1 VLIDGSTFGSCSGSC
16 KDCISYFLPVYKS
29 KLYYVV
35 REQLLLGEDVLVKIM
50 VRNTSQRLVTHSSE
64 QQFQWSVFIETEP
77 TDFRKE
83 IKKVIYHLHPTFPN
97 KDVVKTNES
106 EGFMLNAQGW
116 GEFIITVELVLYDNR
131 RLIVEHYLSLFS
143 KNCRT
148 ETVKTL
154 FKKDFS

>member
-1 VLIDGSTFGSCSGSC
+1 MFSSC
-16 KDCISYFLPVYKS
+16 KDSISKSLSVYKS

-35 REQLLLGEDVLVKIM
+35 CEQLLLGEDMLVKIM
-50 VRNTSQRLVTHSSE
+50 VRNTSQRWITHSSE

-77 TDFRKE
+77 TQFRKE

-106 EGFMLNAQGW
+106 EGFVLNAQGW
-116 GEFIITVELVLYDNR
+116 GEFIITVEVVLYDDR
-131 RLIVEHYLSLFS
+131 RLIIEHYLSLFS
-143 KNCRT
+143 KNRRM

>member
-1 VLIDGSTFGSCSGSC
+1 ML
-16 KDCISYFLPVYKS
+16 
-29 KLYYVV
+29 V
-35 REQLLLGEDVLVKIM
+35 RIV

-77 TDFRKE
+77 AQFKKE
-83 IKKVIYHLHPTFPN
+83 IKKAIYHLHPTFPN
-97 KDVVKTNES
+97 KDVVRTNES
-106 EGFMLNAQGW
+106 EGFMLTAQGW

-143 KNCRT
+143 KNRKT
-148 ETVKTL
+148 ETVRTL

>member
-1 VLIDGSTFGSCSGSC
+1 MPVHTVPCSSPN
-16 KDCISYFLPVYKS
+16 KESISYILSVYKS

-35 REQLLLGEDVLVKIM
+35 GERLLLGEDMLVRIV
-50 VRNTSQRLVTHSSE
+50 VRNTSQRLVTHSAE
-64 QQFQWSVFIETEP
+64 QQFQWSVLIETEP
-77 TDFRKE
+77 AQFRKE

-97 KDVVKTNES
+97 KDVVRTNES
-106 EGFMLNAQGW
+106 EGFMLTTQGW

-143 KNCRT
+143 MNCKM
-148 ETVKTL
+148 ETAKTL

>member
-1 VLIDGSTFGSCSGSC
+1 MFSSC
-16 KDCISYFLPVYKS
+16 KDSISKSLSVYKS

-35 REQLLLGEDVLVKIM
+35 CEQLLLGEDMLVKIM
-50 VRNTSQRLVTHSSE
+50 VRNTSQRWITHSSE

-77 TDFRKE
+77 TQFRKE

-106 EGFMLNAQGW
+106 EGFVLNAQGW
-116 GEFIITVELVLYDNR
+116 GEFIITVEVVLYDNR
-131 RLIVEHYLSLFS
+131 RLIIEHYLSLFS
-143 KNCRT
+143 KNRRM

>member
-1 VLIDGSTFGSCSGSC
+1 MPVHTVPCSSPN
-16 KDCISYFLPVYKS
+16 KESISYILSVYKS

-35 REQLLLGEDVLVKIM
+35 GERLLLGEDMLVRIV
-50 VRNTSQRLVTHSSE
+50 VRNTSQRLVTHSAE
-64 QQFQWSVFIETEP
+64 QQFQWSVLIETEP
-77 TDFRKE
+77 AQFRKE

-97 KDVVKTNES
+97 KDVVRTNES
-106 EGFMLNAQGW
+106 EGFMLTAQGW

-143 KNCRT
+143 KNRKM

>member
-1 VLIDGSTFGSCSGSC
+1 VLIDGNTFGSCSESC
-16 KDCISYFLPVYKS
+16 KDCISYFLSVYKS

-35 REQLLLGEDVLVKIM
+35 CEQLLLGEDMLVKIM
-50 VRNTSQRLVTHSSE
+50 VRNTSQRLITHSSE

-77 TDFRKE
+77 AEFRKE

-106 EGFMLNAQGW
+106 EGFVLNAQGW

-143 KNCRT
+143 KNRRM

>member
-1 VLIDGSTFGSCSGSC
+1 VC
-16 KDCISYFLPVYKS
+16 
-29 KLYYVV
+29 
-35 REQLLLGEDVLVKIM
+35 EQLLLGEDMLVKIM
-50 VRNTSQRLVTHSSE
+50 VRNTSQRLITHSSE
-64 QQFQWSVFIETEP
+64 QQFQWSAFIETEP
-77 TDFRKE
+77 TQFRKE

-106 EGFMLNAQGW
+106 EGFVLNAQGW

-131 RLIVEHYLSLFS
+131 RLIIEHYLSLFS
-143 KNCRT
+143 KNRRM

>member
-1 VLIDGSTFGSCSGSC
+1 MSRLFPP
-16 KDCISYFLPVYKS
+16 LPPLYKI
-29 KLYYVV
+29 KLYNVV
-35 REQLLLGEDVLVKIM
+35 CEQLLLGEDMLVKII
-50 VRNTSQRLVTHSSE
+50 VRNTSQRLITHSSD

-77 TDFRKE
+77 TQFRKE

-97 KDVVKTNES
+97 KDIVKVNQDD
-106 EGFMLNAQGW
+106 GFVLKAQGW
-116 GEFIITVELVLYDNR
+116 GEFIITLELVLYDNR

-143 KNCRT
+143 KNNRM